1 MTQDEEANITPTR
14 RLSHSSTLREPS
26 SEDANLNAKPVDK
39 VSSRLALSETEALAY
54 ARNQPKEQLPIY
66 LTLAPND
73 RDNPRNWP
81 KWRKWYITVF
91 VSTLNVLTCLVCRLN
106 LIRSAGNTE
115 GIQRV
120 C

>member
-14 RLSHSSTLREPS
+14 RLSHSSTLRERS
-26 SEDANLNAKPVDK
+26 SREADLHTEQADK
-39 VSSRLALSETEALAY
+39 SSRLALSETEALAY
-54 ARNQPKEQLPIY
+54 ARTQPKEQLPIY

-73 RDNPRNWP
+73 LAQMAQMVHHRLREHAE
-81 KWRKWYITVF
+81 RAY
-91 VSTLNVLTCLVCRLN
+91 LLVRRLN
-106 LIRSAGNTE
+106 LIRSISNPE